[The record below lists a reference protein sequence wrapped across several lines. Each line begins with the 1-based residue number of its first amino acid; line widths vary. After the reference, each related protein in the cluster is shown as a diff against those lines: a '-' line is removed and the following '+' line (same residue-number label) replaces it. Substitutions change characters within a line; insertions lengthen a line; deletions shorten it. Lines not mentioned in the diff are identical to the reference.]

1 MKSIVETYDLTEKA
15 LPTIPVP
22 HDCAIREISLADGWM
37 VLSFEENIACHES
50 VQYSHPNAR
59 TLPADWNSSICISPY
74 PTR

>member
-22 HDCAIREISLADGWM
+22 HDCAIREISLADGWL

-50 VQYSHPNAR
+50 VQYSPERADAADADSPSGRGIQPAR
-59 TLPADWNSSICISPY
+59 P
-74 PTR
+74 